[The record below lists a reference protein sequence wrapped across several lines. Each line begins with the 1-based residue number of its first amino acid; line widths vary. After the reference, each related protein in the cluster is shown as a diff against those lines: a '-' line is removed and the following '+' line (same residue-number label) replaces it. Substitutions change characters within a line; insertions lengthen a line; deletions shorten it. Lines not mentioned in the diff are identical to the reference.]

1 MFDGLFDRFNP
12 SLWGTIVP
20 IAIGLV
26 AASATLILG
35 RLILL
40 KLAEHPKLPVQ
51 TDVPRVPNPDP
62 VTFKSMENRAAVR
75 RGGNAV
81 AIFIADPQKTDEPR
95 RGWVVDRSAGG
106 LCIAL
111 DNPVDPGTILRVR
124 VCNAPVTVQWAEVEV
139 KSCRKDGNQ
148 WEAGC
153 QFVVTPSFNV
163 LMLFG

>member
-1 MFDGLFDRFNP
+1 MFDGFLDRFNP

-20 IAIGLV
+20 LAIGFV
-26 AASATLILG
+26 AAAATLILG

-40 KLAEHPKLPVQ
+40 KLAEDQELPAQ
-51 TDVPRVPNPDP
+51 TDAPRVTNLFG
-62 VTFKSMENRAAVR
+62 FKSMENRAAIR

-81 AIFIADPQKTDEPR
+81 AIFIADPQKTEEPR

-111 DNPVDPGTILRVR
+111 DNPVDAGTVLRVR
-124 VCNAPVTVQWAEVEV
+124 VCNAPVTVPWAEIEV

-153 QFVVTPSFNV
+153 QFVVTPSYNV

>member
-1 MFDGLFDRFNP
+1 MPDGLLDSFNP
-12 SLWGTIVP
+12 SLWGLGVP
-20 IAIGLV
+20 ITIGVV
-26 AASATLILG
+26 AAATILLLG
-35 RLILL
+35 RLVMHHTAGQVKTNQKKDSKQTVIPLT
-40 KLAEHPKLPVQ
+40 PKPVEMRGA
-51 TDVPRVPNPDP
+51 T
-62 VTFKSMENRAAVR
+62 R

-81 AIFIADPQKTDEPR
+81 AVFIADPHKTDEPQ

-106 LCIAL
+106 LCVAL
-111 DNPVDPGTILRVR
+111 DKPVDAGDTLRIR
-124 VCNAPVTVQWAEVEV
+124 VCNAPVTVPWAEVQV

>member
-1 MFDGLFDRFNP
+1 MLDGFFDKLSP
-12 SLWGTIVP
+12 SLWGMVVP

-26 AASATLILG
+26 AAAATLILG

-40 KLAEHPKLPVQ
+40 KLATPAELPAQADAPKVA
-51 TDVPRVPNPDP
+51 NPL
-62 VTFKSMENRAAVR
+62 TFKSMENRAAVR

-81 AIFIADPQKTDEPR
+81 AVFIADPQKTEEPR

-111 DNPVDPGTILRVR
+111 DNPADAGTILRVR
-124 VCNAPVTVQWAEVEV
+124 VCNAPVTVPWAEVEV

-153 QFVVTPSFNV
+153 QFVVTPSYNV

>member
-1 MFDGLFDRFNP
+1 FFDSFNP
-12 SLWGTIVP
+12 FIWGTGVP
-20 IAIGLV
+20 VAIGLV
-26 AASATLILG
+26 AALSTLFMG
-35 RLILL
+35 RLVMRKIAPT
-40 KLAEHPKLPVQ
+40 AEFPAQSDPK
-51 TDVPRVPNPDP
+51 DSVPL
-62 VTFKSMENRAAVR
+62 TFKSTEMRAATR

-81 AIFIADPQKTDEPR
+81 AVFIADPQRSDEPR

-111 DNPVDPGTILRVR
+111 DNPVEAGTVLRIR
-124 VCNAPVTVQWAEVEV
+124 VCNAPVTVPWAEVEV

-153 QFVVTPSFNV
+153 KFVVIPSYNV